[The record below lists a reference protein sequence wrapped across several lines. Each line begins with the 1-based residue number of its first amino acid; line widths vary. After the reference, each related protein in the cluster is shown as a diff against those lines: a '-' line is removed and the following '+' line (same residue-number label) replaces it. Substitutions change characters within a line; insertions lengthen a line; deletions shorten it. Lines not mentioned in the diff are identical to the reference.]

1 MNLSFKCVCVCIKGG
16 EVELRCVLM
25 NSPHPCTTFS
35 CSWQQAQHK
44 MKVTCTI
51 ISALAFSDQFPCCHQ
66 ACRVSYIYCPNDW
79 VRRRRLAY
87 PLTTTEL

>member
-44 MKVTCTI
+44 MKVT
-51 ISALAFSDQFPCCHQ
+51 LHHHFSSCFFRP
-66 ACRVSYIYCPNDW
+66 V
-79 VRRRRLAY
+79 
-87 PLTTTEL
+87 PLLSSSLQGELHLLP